1 MKKCYNILRIGFTML
16 ILLSANFTLAQNKT
30 PATDL
35 LKQYLIKTK
44 FIELGH
50 KVVNVRNIEAGL
62 TFSANEPMK
71 ITELQ
76 VRVPGIYEMLRVTI
90 WDYDTQK
97 VLRKEY
103 MKVPQMSKKMIMK
116 IKPFELKKN
125 KKYVISMNFNDWY
138 SRFNRASKN
147 ATYPIKLDEITIH
160 DFRFTESGETE
171 QIFPGKSVFNVY
183 HGDLNFVVEKYH

>member
-62 TFSANEPMK
+62 TFSANEPLK

-90 WDYDTQK
+90 WDYDTQE

-116 IKPFELKKN
+116 IKPFEL
-125 KKYVISMNFNDWY
+125 
-138 SRFNRASKN
+138 
-147 ATYPIKLDEITIH
+147 
-160 DFRFTESGETE
+160 
-171 QIFPGKSVFNVY
+171 
-183 HGDLNFVVEKYH
+183 